1 MTMKILTS
9 ALFAVLACQTVNAQT
24 AQLAPVPV
32 APSAVQADE
41 PMPNFEVF
49 LATVNLDNAKVLAV
63 KNISQK
69 LGYDNHPAFFSDNQ
83 SLYYISDRSG
93 QNDVFRYDIKTAQ
106 TTQITATKEAEYS
119 PVPMPDGS
127 GFSVIRVATPN
138 AQGADSTNPP
148 LWRYNLDGT
157 PGMSLIDVTSIGYYA
172 WIEKK
177 QAALFVVGDAE
188 KKIPNR
194 LVSADISTGKTTDL
208 ANSPGRRIARTPD
221 GRVSFVDQSDSKQWV
236 ISAIAPGD
244 KSATVLVAMPVSAA
258 DEQAPDF
265 SEDYAWLPDGSIL
278 MAKGSTLLRWDGKP
292 GSAFVRF
299 ADVPNLNG
307 DIKRLVA
314 SQDGKHLALVV
325 LMAEKTKVP

>member
-1 MTMKILTS
+1 MNLKILTS
-9 ALFAVLACQTVNAQT
+9 ALLALYIYQTASAQT
-24 AQLAPVPV
+24 APVTPLPPVP
-32 APSAVQADE
+32 ASVQANE
-41 PMPNFEVF
+41 PIPNFEVF
-49 LATVNLDNAKVLAV
+49 LATVNLEKAKVLAV
-63 KNISQK
+63 KNISGQP
-69 LGYDNHPAFFSDNQ
+69 GYDNHPAFFADNK
-83 SLYYISDRSG
+83 SLFYISDRVG
-93 QNDVFRYDIKTAQ
+93 QNDVFRYDIQNARTSQ
-106 TTQITATKEAEYS
+106 VTNTKEAEYS

-157 PGMSLIDVTSIGYYA
+157 PGESLINVTSIGYYA

-188 KKIPNR
+188 KMIPNR
-194 LVSADISTGKTTDL
+194 LVLADISTGKTSDL
-208 ANSPGRRIARTPD
+208 ANSPGRRLARTPD
-221 GRVSFVDQSDSKQWV
+221 GRVSFVDQSDPKHWV
-236 ISAIAPGD
+236 ISAITPGD
-244 KSATVLVAMPVSAA
+244 KSATALVAMPVSAA
-258 DEQAPDF
+258 DEQAQDF

-299 ADVPNLNG
+299 AEVPNLSG
-307 DIKRLVA
+307 DIKRLIA
-314 SQDGKHLALVV
+314 SKDGKHLALVV

>member
-1 MTMKILTS
+1 MSIKILTS
-9 ALFAVLACQTVNAQT
+9 ALFAVLACQTTSAQT
-24 AQLAPVPV
+24 APVTPAPAVPASAPVN
-32 APSAVQADE
+32 E

-49 LATVNLDNAKVLAV
+49 LATVNLEKAKVLAV
-63 KNISQK
+63 KNISEK
-69 LGYDNHPAFFSDNQ
+69 PGYDNHPAFFADNN
-83 SLYYISDRSG
+83 SLFYISDRVG
-93 QNDVFRYDIKTAQ
+93 QNDVFRYDIQKAQ
-106 TTQITATKEAEYS
+106 TSQVTNTKEAEYS

-157 PGMSLIDVTSIGYYA
+157 PGESLIDVTSIGYYA

-194 LVSADISTGKTTDL
+194 LVLADISMGKTTDL
-208 ANSPGRRIARTPD
+208 ANSPGRRLARTPD
-221 GRVSFVDQSDSKQWV
+221 GRISFVDQSNTKQWV

-244 KSATVLVAMPVSAA
+244 KSATALVAMPVNAA
-258 DEQAPDF
+258 DEQAQVF

-292 GSAFVRF
+292 GTGFVRF
-299 ADVPNLNG
+299 AEVPNLGG

-314 SQDGKHLALVV
+314 SKDGKYLALVV
-325 LMAEKTKVP
+325 LMAEKTKAP